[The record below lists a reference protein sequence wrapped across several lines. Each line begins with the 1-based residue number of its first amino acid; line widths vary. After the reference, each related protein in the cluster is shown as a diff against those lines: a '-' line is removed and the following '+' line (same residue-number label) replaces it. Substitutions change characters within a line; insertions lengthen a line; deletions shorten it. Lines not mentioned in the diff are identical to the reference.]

1 MQEVENDLITQ
12 KNEILSQ
19 KSYKANSDTNK

>member
-1 MQEVENDLITQ
+1 MQEVENDVITQ